1 MRLDLDRIG
10 DIVRAT
16 ALAEVVP
23 RFRTLAREDIREKKP
38 GDLVTI
44 ADTEAERVLIR
55 ALEAAVP
62 GSVAIGEESVFVDPA
77 RLDLMAGEAPVWI
90 IDPVDGTSNFA
101 KGVPAFAVIVAYVER
116 GAVEAGWIYDPME
129 DVLVAGERGS
139 GAWSGGKRL
148 AVASDTA
155 LARMTGSAYGRTQA
169 GIRSA
174 AAIAATGRFGTVQ
187 NRGSSGLEYIDV
199 TLGRS
204 HFTLHSRSLPWD
216 HAAGMLLVAEA
227 GGVACFLDGTPY
239 DPRLLDRKV
248 LAAANAQAWQLVH
261 DIVTAPTPPVG

>member
-1 MRLDLDRIG
+1 MS
-10 DIVRAT
+10 
-16 ALAEVVP
+16 
-23 RFRTLAREDIREKKP
+23 
-38 GDLVTI
+38 
-44 ADTEAERVLIR
+44 
-55 ALEAAVP
+55 
-62 GSVAIGEESVFVDPA
+62 SVARWKPA
-77 RLDLMAGEAPVWI
+77 G
-90 IDPVDGTSNFA
+90 
-101 KGVPAFAVIVAYVER
+101 
-116 GAVEAGWIYDPME
+116 IYDPME

-204 HFTLHSRSLPWD
+204 HFTLHSRSLSWD